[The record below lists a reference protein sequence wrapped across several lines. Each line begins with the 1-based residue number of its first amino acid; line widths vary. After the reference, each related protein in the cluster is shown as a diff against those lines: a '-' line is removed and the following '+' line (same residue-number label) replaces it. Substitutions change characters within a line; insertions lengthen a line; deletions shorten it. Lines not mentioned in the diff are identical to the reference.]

1 MVSIE
6 QPQLLTAVHP
16 VERIVDIENDTLRH
30 RPERATVL
38 LDECSPQAQQRPQ
51 VGEIFQPRDG
61 RLRAQ
66 PLARGQAIERQLEH
80 RIGAQCVGVVA
91 VLVAGGDHQHAKPDD
106 LRQAM
111 HDLLRRSRVLQ
122 TAGQA
127 VGQTQPA
134 FNLAQRQQAPF
145 RGQPA
150 TVKTGD
156 HGLALH
162 WWQTGEKR
170 RNINHGG
177 CSSG

>member
-1 MVSIE
+1 
-6 QPQLLTAVHP
+6 
-16 VERIVDIENDTLRH
+16 
-30 RPERATVL
+30 
-38 LDECSPQAQQRPQ
+38 
-51 VGEIFQPRDG
+51 
-61 RLRAQ
+61 
-66 PLARGQAIERQLEH
+66 
-80 RIGAQCVGVVA
+80 
-91 VLVAGGDHQHAKPDD
+91 
-106 LRQAM
+106 M

-134 FNLAQRQQAPF
+134 FNLAQRQQAAF

-162 WWQTGEKR
+162 WWQTREKR

-177 CSSG
+177 CSSGSSEEGSGSSPKPYIESTSCATSASPHA